1 MTEEKALNAVEK
13 AIDKA
18 YDKGREK
25 EKSKIVRGTEIKE
38 KPTVGQEF
46 MEWAEKYWLL
56 DKLVKIEN
64 LDEFTGEKCD
74 YNHMRNI
81 FIEKINGI
89 IKDRLG

>member
-13 AIDKA
+13 AIDRA
-18 YDKGREK
+18 YDKGK
-25 EKSKIVRGTEIKE
+25 KSKIVRGTEIKE

-46 MEWAEKYWLL
+46 MEWAEQYWLL

-64 LDEFTGEKCD
+64 PDEFAGEVCD